1 LNDSAAKPVKIL
13 LVDDSPTIRA
23 ATREMLQKMGHTV
36 SMAENGEQALA
47 SYQSDRPD
55 LILLD
60 VMMPVMD
67 GHATAQNIRSRY
79 PKDTV
84 PIIFLSGVDD
94 QKRLALGIQ
103 AGGNDY
109 LIKPVS
115 DAALSEKI
123 TRYAAPK

>member
-1 LNDSAAKPVKIL
+1 
-13 LVDDSPTIRA
+13 
-23 ATREMLQKMGHTV
+23 MLQKMGHTV

-47 SYQSDRPD
+47 SYQSERPD

-67 GHATAQNIRSRY
+67 GHTTAQNIRSRY
-79 PKDTV
+79 PKDAV

-94 QKRLALGIQ
+94 QKRLALGIK
-103 AGGNDY
+103 AGGTDY

-115 DAALSEKI
+115 DEVLSEKI
-123 TRYAAPK
+123 ARYAPQE